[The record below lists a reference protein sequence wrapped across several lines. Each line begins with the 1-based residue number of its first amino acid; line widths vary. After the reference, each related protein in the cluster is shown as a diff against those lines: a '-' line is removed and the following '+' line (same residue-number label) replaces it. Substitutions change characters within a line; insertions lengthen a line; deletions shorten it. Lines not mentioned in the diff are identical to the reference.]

1 MKSGTPA
8 RPGLRRFGVFELDES
23 SGELRRNGT
32 LIHLPPQP
40 LQILKLLIGNAG
52 EVVDRDR
59 IRREVWGATAVDFD
73 RSLNVAVA
81 QIRSALNDDAASPRF
96 VQTLPRRGYRFLA
109 EVEGGGSPVV
119 APSPRPM
126 RRRVAA
132 IGIGIILAAMLAIGA
147 FRFRRVP
154 DRPIR
159 IAVLPF
165 EDLSLDAAEAARSVG
180 LFDDLLTVLGG
191 TQPDRIEVI
200 GRRSVSGANAR
211 GPGSVRVLGK
221 VLNVNYVLESS
232 VRRDGTSLRV
242 GVRLVETGNEGV
254 RWSATFAQDG
264 PASAFEESVVGR
276 VSAGVLTTLFP
287 GASPIGPANL
297 CRDAATRSRPGG
309 CW

>member
-8 RPGLRRFGVFELDES
+8 RLGLRRFGVFELDES

-96 VQTLPRRGYRFLA
+96 VQTLPRRTYRFLA
-109 EVEGGGSPVV
+109 QVDGGGPT
-119 APSPRPM
+119 AAPPSPRPM
-126 RRRVAA
+126 RRRVVA
-132 IGIGIILAAMLAIGA
+132 IGIGIILAAILAVGA
-147 FRFRRVP
+147 FWFRRVP

-165 EDLSLDAAEAARSVG
+165 EDLSLDPGEAVRSAG

-221 VLNVNYVLESS
+221 VLNVNYV
-232 VRRDGTSLRV
+232 TSLRV